1 VTGFNLRTDRPVPRS
16 VTAAVI
22 LIYVSLAINVA
33 TSITHGRNAIIVLI
47 LALPTASLA
56 WQCYAGKRAARLPL
70 TLLFGF
76 IALQAV
82 VFAPPW
88 LKSASVADQVLGLV
102 DIAIAVLYVVAA
114 VLFWVSAS
122 NAYFDA
128 DPRWRSARRPQ
139 PDVARQ
145 AEAEVTVLSATQPP
159 ENPLWRN
166 VTVLIAVLF
175 GALVVLIAGL
185 GLFSGS
191 GSGQSPETKGYRY
204 GTANSDPMVTDCKVE
219 SERRYGQDERALQ
232 FEIGCVRAQADAV
245 LNATNGQPTP

>member
-1 VTGFNLRTDRPVPRS
+1 VA
-16 VTAAVI
+16 AAVI

-33 TSITHGRNAIIVLI
+33 TSIGHGRNAIIVLI
-47 LALPTASLA
+47 LALPIAGLA
-56 WQCYAGKRAARLPL
+56 WQCYAGKRATRLPL

-82 VFAPPW
+82 VLAPPW
-88 LKSASVADQVLGLV
+88 LKSASGADQVLGLV
-102 DIAIAVLYVVAA
+102 DIAIAVFYVVAA
-114 VLFWVSAS
+114 VLLWVRAS

-128 DPRWRSARRPQ
+128 DPPRRSVRQSR

-145 AEAEVTVLSATQPP
+145 AKTEATALSATRPP
-159 ENPLWRN
+159 ENPRWRN
-166 VTVLIAVLF
+166 VTILIAVLF
-175 GALVVLIAGL
+175 GALVVLIAGH

-191 GSGQSPETKGYRY
+191 GSGSGQSSETKGYRY
-204 GTANSDPMVTDCKVE
+204 GTTNSDATVTDCKAE

-232 FEIGCVRAQADAV
+232 FEIGCVQAQTDAV

>member
-82 VFAPPW
+82 VLAPPW
-88 LKSASVADQVLGLV
+88 LKSASGADQALGLV
-102 DIAIAVLYVVAA
+102 DIAIAVFYVVAA
-114 VLFWVSAS
+114 VLLWVGAS

-128 DPRWRSARRPQ
+128 DPRRRSGRQSR

-145 AEAEVTVLSATQPP
+145 VETEATALSATRPP
-159 ENPLWRN
+159 ENPRWRN
-166 VTVLIAVLF
+166 VTILIAVLF
-175 GALVVLIAGL
+175 GALVVLIAGI
-185 GLFSGS
+185 GLFSGF
-191 GSGQSPETKGYRY
+191 GSDQSSETKGYRY
-204 GTANSDPMVTDCKVE
+204 GTTNSDATVTDCKAE

-232 FEIGCVRAQADAV
+232 FDTGCVQAQTDAV

>member
-1 VTGFNLRTDRPVPRS
+1 VA
-16 VTAAVI
+16 AAVI

-33 TSITHGRNAIIVLI
+33 TSIGHGRNAIIVLI
-47 LALPTASLA
+47 LALPTAGLA

-82 VFAPPW
+82 VLAPPW
-88 LKSASVADQVLGLV
+88 LKSASG
-102 DIAIAVLYVVAA
+102 AVL
-114 VLFWVSAS
+114 LWVRAS

-128 DPRWRSARRPQ
+128 DPRRRSARQSR

-145 AEAEVTVLSATQPP
+145 AETEATALSATRPP
-159 ENPLWRN
+159 ENPRWRN
-166 VTVLIAVLF
+166 VTILIAVLF
-175 GALVVLIAGL
+175 GALVVLIAGH

-191 GSGQSPETKGYRY
+191 GSGSGQSSETKGYRY
-204 GTANSDPMVTDCKVE
+204 GTTNSNATVTDCKAE

-232 FEIGCVRAQADAV
+232 FEIGCVQAQTDAV